1 MASETESLKRLGG
14 GRWQTR
20 DGRFT
25 IEPASGTWTV
35 VDAEQTDDLGLPLVR
50 GPYRSLTDAKAGI
63 EEAREGGASSSPLAE
78 KVAEARKRPAKRD
91 DSDRAAGRAK
101 KAAKAGR
108 DEEPEVET
116 PPKPEVPEDL
126 SVEPVWIVEA
136 PYTRDA
142 EKRRPRVR
150 REHLVR
156 IGRLLREGRL
166 IEAGGYT
173 DFSSA
178 ILIVRAKSADD
189 ALRLIRDDVYL
200 RAGVWRE
207 PIRAREYGR
216 VVPKKR

>member
-1 MASETESLKRLGG
+1 VASDTESLKRLGG

-50 GPYRSLTDAKAGI
+50 GPYRSLTEAKGSI
-63 EEAREGGASSSPLAE
+63 EEAREGGASRSPLAE
-78 KVAEARKRPAKRD
+78 KVAAAREHPPKRD
-91 DSDRAAGRAK
+91 GSDGAAGRRKQPAK
-101 KAAKAGR
+101 LEPD
-108 DEEPEVET
+108 DETEPDE

-126 SVEPVWIVEA
+126 SVEPVWVVEA

-178 ILIVRAKSADD
+178 ILIVRAKSAED
-189 ALRLIRDDVYL
+189 ALALIRDDVYL